1 MSLEDQLLGRKRHT
15 LYAPGNPDEC
25 RKLIEQGTSE
35 DASGRLNASAFRV
48 DWSSPERASIRT
60 SGGLPRRSTRVHLG
74 RHDWGTAAEA
84 ITQIDVF
91 QVVIA
96 WLLFVGCGAVAIAT
110 AVNRADGASVTGALV
125 PFGVLAVVALLA
137 LIWMYARTANRDAVM
152 VRDLALAIGAS
163 SVDGV
168 LSPQYA
174 LRPNWPPPSEA
185 SLRDGS
191 APASSLTGAQRDARS
206 QSL

>member
-1 MSLEDQLLGRKRHT
+1 MSLEDQLLGRMRHT
-15 LYAPGNPDEC
+15 LYAPGTPDEC
-25 RKLIEQGTSE
+25 RQLIEVGTAE
-35 DASGRLNASAFRV
+35 DAAGRLNASAFRV

-60 SGGLPRRSTRVHLG
+60 SGSLPRRSTRVHLS
-74 RHDWGTAAEA
+74 RHDWGTTAEA
-84 ITQIDVF
+84 ITQVDAF

-96 WLLFVGCGAVAIAT
+96 WVLFVGCGGIAIAT
-110 AVNRADGASVTGALV
+110 AVNRADGKSITGALA
-125 PFGVLAVVALLA
+125 PFGVLAVAALFA
-137 LIWMYARTANRDAVM
+137 LIWMYARTENRDAVM

-185 SLRDGS
+185 SIRAKS
-191 APASSLTGAQRDARS
+191 SNASS
-206 QSL
+206 